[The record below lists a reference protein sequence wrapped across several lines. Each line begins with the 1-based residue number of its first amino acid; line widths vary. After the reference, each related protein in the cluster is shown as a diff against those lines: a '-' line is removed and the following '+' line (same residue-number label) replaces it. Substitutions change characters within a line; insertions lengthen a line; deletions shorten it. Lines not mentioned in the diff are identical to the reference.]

1 MNKLLRNGLGIALL
15 AFWQLGVWAQQVP
28 QELINK
34 AKAAGISD
42 AQIQQEINKQLQQ
55 QQSAV
60 NQPVRVA
67 SDASVSDRS
76 DSLEE
81 QLLLEAQP
89 AATRRSLG
97 VDIKNT
103 VFGREIF
110 SNKNLSFAPDMNIP
124 TPRNYIL
131 SAGDEVF
138 INVWGDSELNL
149 KLKISPEGL
158 VLIPNLG
165 PVAISGLTVE
175 RAENR
180 LRQELGRIMTTLSD
194 GEPNTHVSVSLS
206 QIRSIKINIVG
217 EVMAPG
223 TYTLPSFATLF
234 NALYVAG
241 GVNDIG
247 TLRSIKLYRNSKK
260 VAELDVYDYLLNGK
274 YNTNIRLEE
283 NDMIMVGPY
292 EQLVVVQGQVKR
304 NRIFELRKGET
315 LQQLL
320 DMAGGF
326 TGNAYTKDV
335 RVKRKAEQFYQLATI
350 QQEKFA
356 SFSMQDGDS
365 LLVDAVVPFY
375 ENRLTISGAVWR
387 PGEYELTASIHT
399 VKQLVEQAAGLKG
412 DEFTGRAQL
421 TRLNPDFT
429 TTMMAVDIKGI
440 LNGTA
445 TDIELQKEDQLHIP
459 SLFDLREAYTIK
471 VSGAVNKPDTIIPYK
486 HNMSVE
492 DAIVLAGGLKESA
505 ASVNVEVARRVKDP
519 QMSQNT
525 NRVAETFSFNLNE
538 SLAVEHGESIF
549 TLEPFDEVYIR
560 YSPGYQK
567 QQVVEVDGEITFSGN
582 YVLAEKNERLSHLVS
597 KAGGITPDA
606 YIKGA
611 SLRRQLSEDDMQR
624 IRALLDIE
632 NNQGSDSVV
641 VDMSNIKEF
650 AVGIDLGKALQ
661 HPGSEHDL
669 VLQDGDKL
677 YIPRYQSTVK
687 ISGSV
692 NYPNSVTYTKGM
704 SVRNGLSSAGG
715 YNDIAR
721 KYPMVIYMNGKVAT
735 TKRTFI
741 FFKKYP
747 KIEPGCEIVVPAKR
761 NWENRA
767 TLAERLSIATSSTS
781 MAAMVTSIINTLTK

>member
-1 MNKLLRNGLGIALL
+1 MKKLFQIMLFLYYLSCINLSIQA
-15 AFWQLGVWAQQVP
+15 QVP

-34 AKAAGISD
+34 AKASGMTD
-42 AQIQQEINKQLQQ
+42 AQIQQEINKQLR
-55 QQSAV
+55 QQSNDA
-60 NQPVRVA
+60 QTTIA
-67 SDASVSDRS
+67 SNTAISDRS
-76 DSLEE
+76 DVLEE
-81 QLLLEAQP
+81 ELLLSEQP
-89 AATRRSLG
+89 ATARSLG
-97 VDIKNT
+97 MDVKDI

-110 SNKNLSFAPDMNIP
+110 SNRNLSFAPDMNIP

-149 KLKISPEGL
+149 KLKISPEGI

-165 PVAISGLTVE
+165 PVAISGLTID
-175 RAENR
+175 RAEDR

-206 QIRSIKINIVG
+206 QIRSIKVNIVG
-217 EVMAPG
+217 EVIAPG

-260 VAELDVYDYLLNGK
+260 IAELDVYDYLLNGQST
-274 YNTNIRLEE
+274 TNIRLEE
-283 NDMIMVGPY
+283 NDMVMVGPY
-292 EQLVVVQGQVKR
+292 EQLVVVQGKVKR

-315 LQQLL
+315 LQQVL

-326 TGNAYTKDV
+326 TGDAYTRDV
-335 RVKRKAEQFYQLATI
+335 QVKRKSDRFYQIATI
-350 QQEKFA
+350 NKEKFA
-356 SFSMQDGDS
+356 SFQMQGGDS
-365 LLVDAVVPFY
+365 LLVDSVIPFY
-375 ENRLTISGAVWR
+375 ENRLTITGAVWR
-387 PGEYELTASIHT
+387 PGEYELTAEIHT
-399 VKQLVEQAAGLKG
+399 IKQLIEQAAGLKG

-429 TTMMAVDIKGI
+429 TTMVAVDIIGI
-440 LNGTA
+440 LNGTVG
-445 TDIELQKEDQLHIP
+445 DIELRKEDQLHIP
-459 SLFDLREAYTIK
+459 SLFDLREPYTIK
-471 VSGAVNKPDTIIPYK
+471 VSGAVNIPDTVIPYK
-486 HNMSVE
+486 YNMTVE
-492 DAIVLAGGLKESA
+492 DAILLAGGLNESA
-505 ASVNVEVARRVKDP
+505 AAVNVEVARRLKDP
-519 QMSQNT
+519 YMQENT
-525 NRVAETFSFNLNE
+525 NRIAETFSFSLNDNLT
-538 SLAVEHGESIF
+538 LKHGETIF
-549 TLEPFDEVYIR
+549 TLEPYDEVYIR
-560 YSPGYQK
+560 RSPGYK
-567 QQVVEVDGEITFSGN
+567 EQQVVVIGGEITFSGH
-582 YVLAEKNERLSHLVS
+582 YVLAEKNERLSSIVA

-611 SLRRQLSEDDMQR
+611 SLRRKLSEDDQQR
-624 IRALLDIE
+624 IQSLLDMG
-632 NNQGSDSVV
+632 NNQGGDSVI
-641 VDMSNIKEF
+641 VDMANIKDY
-650 AVGIDLGKALQ
+650 AVGIDLDMALKY
-661 HPGSEHDL
+661 PESEYDM

-677 YIPRYQSTVK
+677 HIPQYQSTVK

-704 SVRNGLSSAGG
+704 NIKNGLSNAGG

-747 KIEPGCEIVVPAKR
+747 KVEPGCEIVVPAKR
-761 NWENRA
+761 DWENRT
-767 TLAERLSIATSSTS
+767 TLAERLSMATSTTS
-781 MAAMVTSIINTLTK
+781 LAAMVTSIINTMTRK